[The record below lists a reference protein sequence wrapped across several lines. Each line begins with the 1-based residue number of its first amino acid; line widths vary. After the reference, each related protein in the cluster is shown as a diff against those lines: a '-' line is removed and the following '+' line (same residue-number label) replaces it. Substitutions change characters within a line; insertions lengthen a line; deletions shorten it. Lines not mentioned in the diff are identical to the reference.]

1 MESVP
6 TWGLFFLGAAS
17 VVVAVIAGK
26 YSSRLLTGKGIKE
39 IVESANAIIEM
50 YEKHVGALEL
60 EVSSLKRE
68 VANLTSKLDETLT
81 QNAALQKLLLA
92 SPAVTLPPEVGK
104 SE

>member
-60 EVSSLKRE
+60 EVASLKKEISSLS
-68 VANLTSKLDETLT
+68 TKLDLSLER
-81 QNAALQKLLLA
+81 NDALQKLLLV
-92 SPAVTLPPEVGK
+92 SPAVAPTTEAGK
-104 SE
+104 G